1 MIKFK
6 YRYCKVH
13 MAKYLSGDL
22 SDVTRRRIA
31 RFIDESQDC
40 YEEYLRQRE
49 ITEQLQRNLPV
60 FGRADSQRLDNIW
73 VSLQSELAPAAT
85 GALPHPSYP
94 ASYPGNTPIGQSLF
108 MALLAAILLLPLA
121 IGFHTSV
128 ASIDLPPRPKLVDI
142 ERTPSTRSNASS
154 AVLFSTQSSF
164 SNQVP
169 LLQNTPEARFLQ

>member
-22 SDVTRRRIA
+22 SDLTRRRIA

-49 ITEQLQRNLPV
+49 VSDQLQRTLPS
-60 FGRADSQRLDNIW
+60 FGRPDSQRLDNIW
-73 VSLQSELAPAAT
+73 MSLQSELAPAAA
-85 GALPHPSYP
+85 GRLPCPSNL
-94 ASYPGNTPIGQSLF
+94 GNTPYGHSLS
-108 MALLAAILLLPLA
+108 MVLLAAILLLPLV
-121 IGFHTSV
+121 IGFHSSV
-128 ASIDLPPRPKLVDI
+128 TSIDLPPRPELVGI
-142 ERTPSTRSNASS
+142 ERTPATRSNASPIG
-154 AVLFSTQSSF
+154 VLSTQSSF
-164 SNQVP
+164 TYQIP